1 MKNNKRPSIRM
12 RLLAW
17 MMAAI
22 MMCTGLNVTAYA
34 QEISFDEGYALEQQ
48 EEQVTDEE
56 NAEEIQQDE
65 ADPEIS
71 FEGPWDTEDT
81 DEDDITIEDAQVQ
94 DDTDTEETDADE
106 VEVFSDADD
115 QNAVEAFSDGDS
127 ESDGETAKVTVNF
140 SFSQDD
146 RFADDEFE
154 DGAIS
159 KPVALKQLTVP
170 YFDLANYGLEKF
182 YFKSEKYSSS
192 DKGTTGMVGTAETA
206 RNHVTLLHLIIYAT
220 EVLYCGLGD
229 DEAGQGYLKD
239 EEYLDDGETLNITG
253 SPGSLYMEHLWGLD
267 QNLIYYL
274 NYEYPLAS
282 TGWGSTADQIL
293 LHDGDVVTLAHYS
306 DWNFYSDSGAGF
318 NYLTDENGSRT
329 RVVADRGEKDS
340 ITFQTWR
347 AQAGMNGGETAQN
360 KMTGKYQLYYIPVDD
375 MWDGDVAS
383 WTRLGETE
391 NGELKVDLDNIPNGE
406 YFVGIPGQPGVEH
419 TNVICSSPGG
429 IYLNVTGSAFE
440 GQGTE
445 TSPYELS
452 TAKDLTRLKKLVKA
466 AKIPENTYFVLTDD
480 ITLPEGWTPI
490 GETIDGTNNIKSGA
504 NLRAFSGILDGQ
516 NHTITVPEG
525 GLPLLGYVK
534 GAEVRNLNIYGTKIA
549 GYGLINNLEG
559 VGLSGKAVLLDNI
572 TLKSGSSTLKSGL
585 LGANITTN
593 PYGGCSAKF
602 LATVQNCTIEDGVVI
617 GYNKDQ
623 SIIGSIAGRFNGTI
637 SNCTSNATVYG
648 INYVGGI
655 MGMRDN
661 SMGDNYVTG
670 CTFGGTVEASG
681 QNAGGIVAGGYM
693 DNTMSAPNAYRLNV
707 NNCTSTGTIT
717 GADNVG
723 GIFGGDIMV
732 AQAWNAYTFKN
743 NTFTGKVNATN
754 GTNVGG
760 IIGYYRSLN
769 TYDDIA
775 ENTFNDDCGTT
786 KGIGGV
792 AFVDTSCETHET
804 ESGATY
810 FNTANGT
817 TGLPKVQWCT
827 WKKNHNR
834 TDDPLGADADKLT
847 KRNHVQHMWDEGV
860 VKTEATCTATGEK
873 LYTCTYCNETRT
885 EEIPMKEH
893 TYDEGKV
900 TTEPTCKEAGVK
912 TYTCTVCQETKTEE
926 IPKTNDHKYDSGKV
940 TKKATCKNTGEKTYT
955 CTVCGA
961 TKTETIAKTN
971 DHKYT
976 WKTTA
981 KATVFAPAK
990 QQGKCSVC
998 GKTVTRNYGKK
1009 LTATIRLNATSIR
1022 LQQRR
1027 STNKIKVTMAN
1038 GDSVKSWTSSNRR
1051 IATVNNKGVITAGR
1065 QNGTARI
1072 TVTLKSGK
1080 KASLNVKVQSTKVIT
1095 TSISGLKASETLKR
1109 GQKLTLK
1116 PVVNPI
1122 TSQEGITYASSNRNV
1137 AVVNSKG
1144 VITAR
1149 AKGSA
1154 RITVRSGRKYY
1165 TIRVTVK

>member
-56 NAEEIQQDE
+56 NAEEIQQDY
-65 ADPEIS
+65 ADDESISDAEIS
-71 FEGPWDTEDT
+71 FEGPQDTEDT

-106 VEVFSDADD
+106 VDVFSAADD

-127 ESDGETAKVTVNF
+127 ESDGETATVTVNF

-154 DGAIS
+154 NGAIDR
-159 KPVALKQLTVP
+159 PVALKQLTVP

-220 EVLYCGLGD
+220 EVLYFGLGD
-229 DEAGQGYLKD
+229 DEAGQGFLKD
-239 EEYLDDGETLNITG
+239 EGYLDDKETLNITG

-267 QNLIYYL
+267 QNLNYYL

-282 TGWGSTADQIL
+282 AGWGSTADQIL
-293 LHDGDVVTLAHYS
+293 LHDDDVVTLAHYS
-306 DWNFYSDSGAGF
+306 DWNFFTDSGAGF

-360 KMTGKYQLYYIPVDD
+360 KMTGQYQLYYIPVDD
-375 MWDGDVAS
+375 MWDGDVTS

-391 NGELKVDLDNIPNGE
+391 NGELKVDLDNIPNGK
-406 YFVGIPGQPGVEH
+406 YFVGIPGQQGVEH
-419 TNVICSSPGG
+419 TDIICSSPGG
-429 IYLNVTGSAFE
+429 IYLNVTGSVFE
-440 GQGTE
+440 GQGTKE
-445 TSPYELS
+445 NPYQIS
-452 TAKDLTRLKKLVKA
+452 TAADLTKLKKRVKA
-466 AKIPENTYFVLTDD
+466 GKIPENTYFVLTDD

-490 GETIDGTNNIKSGA
+490 GETIDGTNDIKRGQ
-504 NLRAFSGILDGQ
+504 NLRAFSGFLDGQ

-593 PYGGCSAKF
+593 PYGGCSAGF
-602 LATVQNCTIEDGVVI
+602 LATVQNCTIEEGVVI
-617 GYNKDQ
+617 GYNRDQ
-623 SIIGSIAGRFNGTI
+623 SGIGSIVGRLQG
-637 SNCTSNATVYG
+637 SVRNCVSHATVYG
-648 INYVGGI
+648 VDYVGGI
-655 MGMRDN
+655 AATNDN
-661 SMGDNYVTG
+661 SMGDKSVSDS
-670 CTFGGTVEASG
+670 TFDGVVEASG
-681 QNAGGIVAGGYM
+681 KNAGGIVGGGYM
-693 DNTMSAPNAYRLNV
+693 GSGAPNGIRMCV
-707 NNCTSTGTIT
+707 DNCTSSGTII

-723 GIFGGDIMV
+723 GIFGGDVAV
-732 AQAWNAYTFKN
+732 AQAWNEYTFKN
-743 NTFTGKVNATN
+743 NTFTGKVSATN

-769 TYDDIA
+769 KFDDITG
-775 ENTFNDDCGTT
+775 NTFNDDCGTA

-792 AFVDTSCETHET
+792 EFVDTDCETHEN
-804 ESGATY
+804 ESGAAY

-817 TGLPKVQWCT
+817 DGLPNVQWCT
-827 WKKNHNR
+827 WKQNHNR

-847 KRNHVQHMWDEGV
+847 KRNHVQHMWDGGV
-860 VKTEATCTATGEK
+860 
-873 LYTCTYCNETRT
+873 
-885 EEIPMKEH
+885 
-893 TYDEGKV
+893 
-900 TTEPTCKEAGVK
+900 
-912 TYTCTVCQETKTEE
+912 
-926 IPKTNDHKYDSGKV
+926 V

-1065 QNGTARI
+1065 QNGTAKI

-1080 KASLNVKVQSTKVIT
+1080 KASLNVKVQSTRVVT
-1095 TSISGLKASETLKR
+1095 TSISGLRSRETLKR

-1116 PVVNPI
+1116 PVINPI

-1149 AKGSA
+1149 AKGA
-1154 RITVRSGRKYY
+1154 TRITVRSGRKYY